1 MTDPTAACDAERAA
15 FRFVAHGDVP
25 SAEDVAA
32 VLAFWTREGAIAE
45 AAVREARVR
54 EVVLH
59 ARDAAGEVAGVCTA
73 RPLTL
78 AQIGQPLYYWRTFV
92 GARWRTTRLA
102 YALLQRSFALLEAQ
116 AATRQPACIGVLLE
130 LENPRFRDR
139 GRAPVWR
146 NGYVYVGRSPR
157 GLELRVRYF
166 RGARLLPPTPAS
178 APER

>member
-1 MTDPTAACDAERAA
+1 MTDPTATRVATTAR
-15 FRFVAHGDVP
+15 FRFVEHGDAP

-32 VLAFWTREGAIAE
+32 VLAFWTREGAITD

-59 ARDAAGEVAGVCTA
+59 ARDADGEVAAVCTA
-73 RPLTL
+73 RPVTL
-78 AQIGQPLYYWRTFV
+78 AQLGQPLYYWRTFV
-92 GARWRTTRLA
+92 GTRWRTTRLA
-102 YALLQRSFALLEAQ
+102 YALLQRSFALLEAR
-116 AATRQPACIGVLLE
+116 AATRDPACIGVLLE
-130 LENPRFRDR
+130 LENPRFRDQ

-166 RGARLLPPTPAS
+166 RGARLLPPIPDGG
-178 APER
+178 